1 MKYLP
6 CLLALLSFAYPVIA
20 EDGFKL
26 LFNGKDLSGWLS
38 AREQATEGA
47 GRFSVN
53 LDEQAIH
60 VYANESTE
68 TKQDIDY
75 LYTESEYSDYVLKLE
90 YKWLEKRFEP
100 RPTHDRDSGL
110 LFHVHGDLLKVWPKC
125 LEMQLGES
133 SADKT
138 KDRYA
143 TGDLWVIGRDVHVMN
158 ARNKD
163 DFYVPGLPL
172 VPVGTTHSYDK
183 SYITEAN
190 EKAHGEWNEI
200 TLTVRGGKEA
210 IFELNGKVVNQI
222 SQMTYLV
229 DDQRVPLDHGR
240 IGLQAEYAELLYRNI
255 RIKELPAQ

>member
-20 EDGFKL
+20 EDGFKP